1 MLGTVAIAVALL
13 VIVASHF
20 LLKNHA
26 DNSQRLAALEQ
37 EFLQKGQDRVVQE
50 VESAQDYIRYF
61 VAQAETVLK
70 EQARA
75 EVLKAHTIATTIYA
89 REHDRRPE
97 AEVKTLITEALR
109 GIRFFNGRGYIFIDD
124 SAGTCILLPTSP
136 SVEGT
141 SLYDSQDDTGH
152 YIMRGLLSA
161 VDNTQGEGY
170 SRYRWYP
177 PQSEEQMLEKLTFV
191 KKFEPYG
198 WVMGAGDYLAH
209 IEGDLKK
216 QAIERLQAVHFGKYG
231 YIFVMSQQGEILSTS
246 GVSYQVSE
254 PLNKEAQLL
263 EKRIIA
269 KIRNKAKQGGGFIN
283 YDWFLPNG
291 EGPYPKISLVKN
303 IEALDLIL
311 IAGFYPQEVKELLQ
325 EQVELLSQ
333 TQQEDR
339 DQLYLFLIIV
349 AVITLALSFI
359 FSQWMKQKFA
369 QYHQD
374 IEQKKRELYRNE
386 DQLQLASR
394 VFDNASE
401 GIMVTN
407 AYNRIIAVNDAFVA
421 ITGYSSHD
429 VMDKNPNFLRSGRH
443 DETFY
448 SDMWARLERDG
459 QWSGEIWNRR
469 KNGEVFPQWL
479 SISTFL
485 DEKGQVRNY
494 IASIADLTERK
505 AVEKKLE
512 FLSDYDPLTNLPN
525 RRLVGHRVD
534 QTINVNKQNNAKQF
548 ALLYIDLDHFKNIND
563 SLGHGF
569 GDAILQKVAKRLKSL
584 LREGDTVSRLSGDEF
599 MILMS
604 DLDHVELAV
613 NLSERILHEVSR
625 PLENDSHLTVTPS
638 IGIAVY
644 PNDGLS
650 FDELLKNADAAV
662 HFAKMQGRNNY
673 QFFTTEMNHQASQR
687 LHIETELRKAIK
699 NNEFELFYQPQFD
712 LKNNQLVGCEALI
725 RWQHPE
731 QGLVSP
737 DAFIPLSE
745 ETGLI
750 IQVGRWVLQQ
760 ACMQGA
766 KWISLSQTMVT
777 MSVNVSVRQ
786 FRPELVDEVRSALM
800 ESGLPPRALVIEITE
815 STLMHDEEATLVLLQ
830 ELKNIGVQLSLDDF
844 GTGYSSMAYLKRFN
858 LDQLKIDRAFISD
871 LPNDKDDAA
880 ITSAIIDVAHHFGLV
895 TVAEGVETPEQ
906 VAFLA
911 NVGCVEGQG
920 FLYEKPIPVGVF
932 EEKYFA

>member
-1 MLGTVAIAVALL
+1 
-13 VIVASHF
+13 
-20 LLKNHA
+20 
-26 DNSQRLAALEQ
+26 
-37 EFLQKGQDRVVQE
+37 
-50 VESAQDYIRYF
+50 
-61 VAQAETVLK
+61 
-70 EQARA
+70 
-75 EVLKAHTIATTIYA
+75 
-89 REHDRRPE
+89 
-97 AEVKTLITEALR
+97 
-109 GIRFFNGRGYIFIDD
+109 
-124 SAGTCILLPTSP
+124 
-136 SVEGT
+136 
-141 SLYDSQDDTGH
+141 
-152 YIMRGLLSA
+152 
-161 VDNTQGEGY
+161 
-170 SRYRWYP
+170 
-177 PQSEEQMLEKLTFV
+177 
-191 KKFEPYG
+191 
-198 WVMGAGDYLAH
+198 
-209 IEGDLKK
+209 
-216 QAIERLQAVHFGKYG
+216 
-231 YIFVMSQQGEILSTS
+231 
-246 GVSYQVSE
+246 
-254 PLNKEAQLL
+254 
-263 EKRIIA
+263 
-269 KIRNKAKQGGGFIN
+269 
-283 YDWFLPNG
+283 
-291 EGPYPKISLVKN
+291 
-303 IEALDLIL
+303 
-311 IAGFYPQEVKELLQ
+311 
-325 EQVELLSQ
+325 
-333 TQQEDR
+333 
-339 DQLYLFLIIV
+339 
-349 AVITLALSFI
+349 
-359 FSQWMKQKFA
+359 
-369 QYHQD
+369 
-374 IEQKKRELYRNE
+374 
-386 DQLQLASR
+386 
-394 VFDNASE
+394 
-401 GIMVTN
+401 
-407 AYNRIIAVNDAFVA
+407 
-421 ITGYSSHD
+421 
-429 VMDKNPNFLRSGRH
+429 
-443 DETFY
+443 
-448 SDMWARLERDG
+448 
-459 QWSGEIWNRR
+459 
-469 KNGEVFPQWL
+469 
-479 SISTFL
+479 
-485 DEKGQVRNY
+485 
-494 IASIADLTERK
+494 
-505 AVEKKLE
+505 
-512 FLSDYDPLTNLPN
+512 
-525 RRLVGHRVD
+525 
-534 QTINVNKQNNAKQF
+534 
-548 ALLYIDLDHFKNIND
+548 
-563 SLGHGF
+563 
-569 GDAILQKVAKRLKSL
+569 
-584 LREGDTVSRLSGDEF
+584 
-599 MILMS
+599 
-604 DLDHVELAV
+604 
-613 NLSERILHEVSR
+613 VSR

-760 ACMQGA
+760 ASMQGA

-800 ESGLPPRALVIEITE
+800 ESGLPPHALVIEITE